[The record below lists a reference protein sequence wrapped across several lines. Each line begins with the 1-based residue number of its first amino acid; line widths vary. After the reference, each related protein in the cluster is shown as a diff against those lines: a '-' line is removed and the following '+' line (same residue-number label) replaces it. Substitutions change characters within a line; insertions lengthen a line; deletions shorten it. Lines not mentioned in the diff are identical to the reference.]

1 MGHACTVP
9 FIPSSG
15 FHGEVENRTLST
27 CLYRNRFS
35 RHTYVQ
41 LLVVPQQKKT
51 NTFAERFQA
60 SESSDTVPLQ
70 SSCRTFFHGII
81 VYVASVCKRRATE
94 TRTELQFSLGNG
106 CLDMSWVLMVW
117 TPATTLW
124 SSSATASFWSP
135 SSSRTATLRVFSLI
149 RSEGVRFK
157 WAPSAGNG
165 RGWCTQ
171 ILTTIMVWVAKGK
184 SRGAT
189 MWRTSTRVNP
199 PWD

>member
-1 MGHACTVP
+1 MSNFLSCRSKRKPT
-9 FIPSSG
+9 PS
-15 FHGEVENRTLST
+15 
-27 CLYRNRFS
+27 
-35 RHTYVQ
+35 
-41 LLVVPQQKKT
+41 QKDSKLQ
-51 NTFAERFQA
+51 NLQRWKYSKSHQEIGAH
-60 SESSDTVPLQ
+60 TVPLQ
-70 SSCRTFFHGII
+70 SSCRTFFHSII

-135 SSSRTATLRVFSLI
+135 SSLRTATLRVFSLI
-149 RSEGVRFK
+149 RSECVRFK